1 MCEIAD
7 LMWPWLG
14 RQGKFKGRSAFL
26 RSRSV
31 AIIPQPKTM
40 DLLGGEDLVLT
51 TGAAVRVSTPSLAD
65 LAALHGV
72 LGKAGLK
79 VDTRADLPQFLLVR
93 EGSDNAEKYTLS
105 VSSADK
111 VVRIGASSS
120 HGLFNGLMTLRQL
133 LRRGAAG
140 TWRLPQVQISDEP
153 VHEWRGLMLD
163 VSRHFFNAS
172 DVKHLL
178 DTMALYKLN
187 RFHWHLSDDQ
197 GWRMPVAK
205 YPRLTQVGAFRE
217 DGHGS
222 DARYGG
228 FYNED
233 EVKDIVAYA
242 KSLHI
247 EVVPELDS
255 PGHIQAAVAAYP
267 DLGNAPAVVAT
278 QFGALEHT
286 MKPSDQSM
294 NFMADVISSTAH
306 LVDSDYFHVG
316 GDEVVTGQWSTSQA
330 AQTFLAEH
338 HKKRLEDIASVMTK
352 SAVAAVNKLG
362 RRAVVWDDAMSRDL
376 PKDTVVMLWR
386 SWLGVGRL
394 AEEAA
399 SRGHAVVM
407 CPQDRTYLDQF
418 QSKGGASDAFG
429 AIGGFL
435 DLLKVYE
442 MDFDGHGAAVLG
454 GQGQLW
460 TEYIEDRRN
469 LDYKAWPRGIALAEA
484 TWSAARRPGFD
495 DFQRRLALHLEELR
509 TSQVNFREADGK
521 QALPRSQVLEEK
533 SPQATPR
540 PPSNAV
546 RTQEQP
552 VHESW
557 LRSIV
562 EGPMLRQT
570 AVHVRNRELKQK
582 ATKATV
588 RKVRAAL
595 RPTHRRVVLRGFH
608 RSKG

>member
-1 MCEIAD
+1 
-7 LMWPWLG
+7 
-14 RQGKFKGRSAFL
+14 
-26 RSRSV
+26 
-31 AIIPQPKTM
+31 
-40 DLLGGEDLVLT
+40 
-51 TGAAVRVSTPSLAD
+51 
-65 LAALHGV
+65 
-72 LGKAGLK
+72 
-79 VDTRADLPQFLLVR
+79 
-93 EGSDNAEKYTLS
+93 
-105 VSSADK
+105 
-111 VVRIGASSS
+111 
-120 HGLFNGLMTLRQL
+120 
-133 LRRGAAG
+133 
-140 TWRLPQVQISDEP
+140 
-153 VHEWRGLMLD
+153 MLD

-205 YPRLTQVGAFRE
+205 YPRLTQARGQQAQAAN
-217 DGHGS
+217 
-222 DARYGG
+222 DANQAARLRQVG

-362 RRAVVWDDAMSRDL
+362 RRAVVWDDASFGQKDL

-429 AIGGFL
+429 AIGFL

-460 TEYIEDRRN
+460 TEPGSFSRTVVQSQ
-469 LDYKAWPRGIALAEA
+469 AWPRGIALAEA

-533 SPQATPR
+533 SPQARQPKKSSGLGKWALRSDRPR
-540 PPSNAV
+540 PG
-546 RTQEQP
+546 
-552 VHESW
+552 H
-557 LRSIV
+557 LR
-562 EGPMLRQT
+562 MLYAGSSQS
-570 AVHVRNRELKQK
+570 V
-582 ATKATV
+582 
-588 RKVRAAL
+588 AAML
-595 RPTHRRVVLRGFH
+595 LLGRVVSRA
-608 RSKG
+608 S